1 MNNKLFLGT
10 IAISALLS
18 FSGCTP
24 DDLLNEVTS
33 SHDSLNISIIN
44 SDTLKV
50 KWEKNYN
57 GYSEVLSRRSGVTS
71 RTGYFLTANTTDDY
85 EIICTISSY
94 APVEFSCQ
102 DTGSGY
108 VSYPRFPDMLEDT
121 VYNIQISEGTEHDY
135 QDVAKSIIYNSSSN
149 SLEFR

>member
-57 GYSEVLSRRSGVTS
+57 GYSEVLSRRSGVST
-71 RTGYFLTANTTDDY
+71 RTGYFLTANSKDTY
-85 EIICTISSY
+85 EITCSINNYDPIK
-94 APVEFSCQ
+94 FSCQ
-102 DTGSGY
+102 DIGSGY
-108 VSYPRFPDMLEDT
+108 IPFPSFPNMIKDEI
-121 VYNIQISEGTEHDY
+121 YNIQVSEGTEHNY
-135 QDVAKSIIYNSSSN
+135 QDVEKSIMYSSSSN
-149 SLEFR
+149 SLVFR

>member
-1 MNNKLFLGT
+1 MNNNLLLGT
-10 IAISALLS
+10 IAIGALLS

-24 DDLLNEVTS
+24 EDLLKEITS
-33 SHDSLNISIIN
+33 SHDNVTVSIIS

-50 KWEKNYN
+50 QWEKNYS
-57 GYSEVLSRRSGVTS
+57 GYSEVLSRRSGVSS

-85 EIICTISSY
+85 EIVCTISSY

-121 VYNIQISEGTEHDY
+121 IYNIQVSEGVEHDY
-135 QDVAKSIIYNSSSN
+135 QDVAESIIYNSSSN